1 MINVLIIGANGQLGR
16 NTTRAFLSDTD
27 AMVTL
32 YLRRAGRL
40 PNPDS
45 ARVRIF
51 DADVLDRPMLESA
64 MRGQDAVCVTL
75 EGDMKR
81 YAEEVVAAMHA
92 AATSKRLIFVT
103 TIGIYGD
110 VPGQT
115 YREELDPYRDA
126 AAVIEASD
134 LDYTILRPARFT
146 SAPEVSYELT
156 QKGEPFEGREVSLNS
171 VSDLI
176 VKLATTPGLQSRR
189 SIGVSRPLSSER
201 TSTRERDSLAR

>member
-16 NTTRAFLSDTD
+16 NTTRAFLRDTD
-27 AMVTL
+27 ALISL

-51 DADVLDRPMLESA
+51 DADVLDHPLLESA
-64 MRGQDAVCVTL
+64 MRGQDAVCAAL
-75 EGDMKR
+75 DGDMKR
-81 YAEEVVAAMHA
+81 YAEEIVAAMHA
-92 AATSKRLIFVT
+92 TANARRLIFVSAM
-103 TIGIYGD
+103 GIYGE
-110 VPGQT
+110 VSGES
-115 YREELDPYRDA
+115 YRDELNPYRDA

-146 SAPEVSYELT
+146 QDPEVSYELT
-156 QKGEPFEGREVSLNS
+156 QKGEPFKGREVSLNS

-176 VKLATTPGLQSRR
+176 VKLATTPGMQSRR
-189 SIGVSRPLSSER
+189 SIGVSRPVSSER
-201 TSTRERDSLAR
+201 RADARPERSV